1 MSFISPSTPL
11 PPLEPN
17 PFNPT
22 LASAEPLLYAAT
34 GAGSWTKEEA
44 VVVTNLLSY
53 LSLDN
58 ELVKNKDIAKARK
71 KFNSLDKDTKEFL
84 KFLNPEADYQQ
95 QPKSIFKKV
104 LEAGVSQVTEPFRST
119 LDTLEKWGKGVKSV
133 YKLGVAADES
143 LNKIITQGIPTIDKK
158 TGQPLST
165 SEGFKK
171 ALTNKSWSDIYEGKN
186 SWRESSLQELENKY
200 GYAASYLAR
209 KIIDGVKPS
218 DILRE
223 YGEID
228 APLTKAFQDFAS
240 QNDSWN
246 KLYAEHKGQQINP
259 GNDLTNFLNKT
270 LPPKDLGT
278 VGDFIKNTVGTIPFI
293 PVPVAEQNTWAV
305 KNINPFTF
313 KENQWA
319 SPSGQI
325 NFAYTI
331 ISDPLTWLTAGSSKS
346 LMAGQ
351 KLAQEVYAGRTIES
365 VNELFKNP
373 QFNQKISKVADD
385 INELRAATEAKD
397 FAQAGLIRT
406 RIATLHPE
414 YDNDGLINHLLSTKV
429 LDDDLKEVPIT
440 DLKTMQKFFERGENV
455 GAITDLKINGIIFQ
469 RAHNIALERRTRAF
483 TDKGKVLFDEL
494 VNGIE
499 GTVLSGKKPIPK
511 ESIKTLEAWEDF
523 VLKDIDLNRIVK
535 PEDSI
540 IKELTLHKNKLTK
553 SYNKLF
559 AKMPRSSVIYHQDD
573 RVNDSADVF
582 RQLARF
588 LIGDKLVANMV
599 TQRYLSRSPEERL
612 HTIKVMYNM
621 YLDKVGMGSTPD
633 GLMAKRSL
641 LEGIFGSEFGLR
653 PVINMTIPKHM
664 DNSSLGS
671 IDVGQ
676 TLAPAASQI
685 FHTTPG
691 ISMLPFDDI
700 LKEVY
705 DLKGGIRAGTL
716 KSIAAF
722 PTYNSAMRAIQTGW
736 TGLVLLPKVGVKNAF
751 DNFTVGVMV
760 LAPDELISLF
770 SGKGKDLSKTMQAY
784 TANKQTQGVLK
795 GRFLSLIKKN
805 PAESISSAERKRL
818 RGFQDVEKVVEL
830 PSGTKVKIKV
840 TLPLKEVFEG
850 PVARRIANVAI
861 GKYGHL
867 DAEDAKH
874 FATFLSNNSHAV
886 EGITQSSVA
895 ATFANQIVDGG
906 MADEVFGK
914 SSWALALEEAGR
926 KQTGKY
932 TIDSYNVISDSN
944 RALAH
949 MATFRQH
956 FAFNKKGN
964 IDFGAAFIENNALKT
979 ADDVENYVTQL
990 MGKVGWVKN
999 AAGKYVASGQ
1009 GIKRGKDGKII
1020 VDDKKSLKRIKDFN
1034 GLFLKSSTLK
1044 QQGKTDAEITESII
1058 RGSTAELYN
1067 VFHGSAGKFNQDLL
1081 DLIRIKIETVQKV
1094 LGKDVKGESELQKA
1108 LRLSNLKEQST
1119 VTYQVDNLTVDE
1131 FRQLTK
1137 DFPIEGTLKTDI
1149 DFQELGLTPDSIF
1162 KKFPDLNPWTIMD
1175 RQMVDLYSSD
1185 IYAIKVLQN
1194 RKLTKN
1200 FEEQMVGDIIQD
1212 TLKANKGKEVDL
1224 DAITSQAEIQAD
1236 LYFDNLAKNNAQNEV
1251 LMFIDNPA
1259 IKNQLDFNARVVGR
1273 FIRATNDYARR
1284 MVRYISQHPDKVAY
1298 RGGMYVHASNGTG
1311 LVYEDQDGNQYIL
1324 VPNDGVFWRNVAP
1337 VMASLA
1343 NPLKAAGG
1351 VYRGLTEDDWSFFKQ
1366 PEWNQYTAKISFLNP
1381 SYSEGA
1387 GVWSLVGPTM
1397 AIPTLATKALLTSA
1411 GQSLDVKQ
1419 MVQFAENLDN
1429 WVLGPTSDNTNWV
1442 RALVPANLMNAWAQM
1457 PGGQKTGLEANILMQ
1472 AAAAL
1477 QMNPATRVSSADLQD
1492 PKKLDQFYRR
1502 LRLAAHNIVAIRA
1515 GFNTLSPVPLGN
1527 TQPDIPSELRKQGIV
1542 SFNQYWGE
1550 IIRGVT
1556 INNSENGFYL
1566 HDPIALATAMY
1577 IGDNPDRLVYTV
1589 SKSSR
1594 AAKVAINYTKET
1606 KNWAIGNKKLL
1617 ERYPEVGW
1625 VFAPHVGEY
1634 DPNVMYFLEAS
1645 DLIGPKENPFDFQ
1658 GQGLKDY
1665 IISVTAAKDRY
1676 NYYQIDKDV
1685 NKLFTDPNNPDRN
1698 RATYRRE
1705 ILANA
1710 DAQKKVLL
1718 SGNWALKEALVQKAF
1733 EQRQSQ
1739 LTKFSALESMV
1750 NDKEFI
1756 DKLPKEQVKTL
1767 QLMTSLSR
1775 RLLNVFEDTN
1785 VRSQFNGTETLDKE
1799 KIQGMANL
1807 ENLAKGNRALTDA
1820 YESIIRPLLDE
1831 VYTTPTKVMEK

>member
-1 MSFISPSTPL
+1 MSFTSPSTPL
-11 PPLEPN
+11 PPLKDN

-22 LASAEPLLYAAT
+22 LASSEPLLYAAT
-34 GAGSWTKEEA
+34 GAGSWTQEEA

-71 KFNSLDKDTKEFL
+71 KFGALDKDTKEFL

-95 QPKSIFKKV
+95 QPKGIFKKIV
-104 LEAGVSQVTEPFRST
+104 EGAVSQATEPFRST

-133 YKLGVAADES
+133 YKLGAAIGEPEVINEINR
-143 LNKIITQGIPTIDKK
+143 L
-158 TGQPLST
+158 TGGTT
-165 SEGFKK
+165 SPAENFKK
-171 ALTNKSWSDIYEGKN
+171 SLPNKSWSDIYEGKN
-186 SWRESSLQELENKY
+186 SWRESSIKELENKY

-209 KIIDGVKPS
+209 KVIDGVKPS

-240 QNDSWN
+240 QNDNWK

-259 GNDLTNFLNKT
+259 GNDITNFLNKT

-278 VGDFIKNTVGTIPFI
+278 VGDFIKNTVGNIPFI
-293 PVPVAEQNTWAV
+293 PVPVAEENTWAV

-313 KENQWA
+313 RENEWA

-331 ISDPLTWLTAGSSKS
+331 ISDPLTWLTGGSTKS

-351 KLAQEVYAGRTIES
+351 QLAQQVYSGRTVER
-365 VNELFKNP
+365 VAQLFNNP
-373 QFNQKISKVADD
+373 QFNTKISKVADE
-385 INELRAATEAKD
+385 INQLRAATEAKD

-414 YDNDGLINHLLSTKV
+414 YDNDGLINHLLTTKV
-429 LDDDLKEVPIT
+429 LDDDLREVPVT
-440 DLKTMQKFFERGENV
+440 DLNTMQKFFERGEN
-455 GAITDLKINGIIFQ
+455 ASYITDLKINGIIQQ
-469 RAHNIALERRTRAF
+469 RAHNVALERRTRAF
-483 TDKGKVLFDEL
+483 TDKGKILFDEL

-499 GTVLSGKKPIPK
+499 GSVLAGKKPIPA
-511 ESIKTLEAWEDF
+511 EATKTLEAWENF
-523 VLKDIDLNRIVK
+523 VLKDIDLNKLVE
-535 PEDSI
+535 PTDDI
-540 IKELTLHKNKLTK
+540 IKTLTLQKNRLTK

-559 AKMPRSSVIYHQDD
+559 AKMPANSVIYHQDEFVTKSLD
-573 RVNDSADVF
+573 NF

-588 LIGDKLVANMV
+588 LVGDKLVANML

-621 YLDKVGMGSTPD
+621 YLDKIGMGSTPD
-633 GLMAKRSL
+633 GLTAKRAY

-653 PVINMTIPKHM
+653 PIINMTIPKHM

-671 IDVGQ
+671 MDVGQ

-691 ISMLPFDDI
+691 ISMIPFDDV

-705 DLKGGIRAGTL
+705 DLKGGLRAGTL
-716 KSIAAF
+716 KQLAAF
-722 PTYNSAMRAIQTGW
+722 STYNSGMRVIQTGW

-751 DNFTVGVMV
+751 DNFTIGALV
-760 LAPDELISLF
+760 LGPDELISLF
-770 SGKGKDLSKTMQAY
+770 AGKGKDLSKTLQAY
-784 TANKQTQGVLK
+784 TANKQTQGMLK
-795 GRFLSLIKKN
+795 GRFLSLIKRN
-805 PAESISSAERKRL
+805 PAESISAAERKRL
-818 RGFQDVEKVVEL
+818 RGFQDVERIVEL
-830 PSGTKVKIKV
+830 PNGRKIKIKT
-840 TLPLKEVFEG
+840 TLPLSEVFEG
-850 PVARRIANVAI
+850 SVAKRIANVSIA
-861 GKYGHL
+861 KYGNL
-867 DAEDAKH
+867 DAEDSKH

-906 MADEVFGK
+906 IADEVFGK

-926 KQTGKY
+926 TQTGKY
-932 TIDSYNVISDSN
+932 VIDSYNVISDAN
-944 RALAH
+944 RVLAH

-956 FAFNKKGN
+956 FAFNKKGD
-964 IDFGAAFIENNALKT
+964 IDFGSAFVENNGLKT

-990 MGKVGWVKN
+990 MGKVGWVKDS
-999 AAGKYVASGQ
+999 AGKYVARGQ
-1009 GIKRGKDGKII
+1009 GIKRGKDGKVI
-1020 VDDKKSLKRIKDFN
+1020 VDDKKSLQKIKDFN

-1044 QQGKTDAEITESII
+1044 QEGRTDAEVTESII
-1058 RGSTAELYN
+1058 RGSMAELYN
-1067 VFHGSAGKFNQDLL
+1067 VFHGSAGKFNQDFL
-1081 DLIRIKIETVQKV
+1081 DLIKLKIETVQKT

-1131 FRQLTK
+1131 FREITK

-1149 DFQELGLTPDSIF
+1149 DFQELGFRPDSIY
-1162 KKFPDLNPWTIMD
+1162 KKFTTIPWELMD
-1175 RQMVDLYSSD
+1175 KQMVDLYSSD
-1185 IYAIKVLQN
+1185 IYLIKVLQN

-1200 FEEQMVGDIIQD
+1200 FENKMVGDIIQD
-1212 TLKANKGKEVDL
+1212 ALRANKGKEVDL
-1224 DAITSQAEIQAD
+1224 DLITAQAELQAD
-1236 LYFDNLAKNNAQNEV
+1236 SYFDNLAQANAQNEV
-1251 LMFIDNPA
+1251 LMYIDNPA
-1259 IKNQLDFNARVVGR
+1259 IKNQLDFNTRVVGR

-1284 MVRYISQHPDKVAY
+1284 MVRYISQNPDKVAY
-1298 RGGMYVHASNGTG
+1298 RGGMYVHASNGSG
-1311 LVYEDQDGNQYIL
+1311 MVYEDQDGNQYIL
-1324 VPNDGVFWRNVAP
+1324 VPNDGVFWKNVAP

-1397 AIPTLATKALLTSA
+1397 AIPTLATKALLTTT
-1411 GQSLDVKQ
+1411 GQALDVKQ
-1419 MVQFAENLDN
+1419 LVQFAENLDN

-1442 RALVPANLMNAWAQM
+1442 RALVPGSLMNAWAQM
-1457 PGGQKTGLEANILMQ
+1457 PGGQKTGLEANIVMQ

-1477 QMNPATRVSSADLQD
+1477 QFNPATRVSGADLQD
-1492 PKKLDQFYRR
+1492 PEKMDLFYKR

-1515 GFNTLSPVPLGN
+1515 GFNTLSAVPLGN
-1527 TQPDIPSELRKQGIV
+1527 TQADIPSELRKQGIV
-1542 SFNQYWGE
+1542 SLNQYWGE

-1617 ERYPEVGW
+1617 ERYPTVGW

-1645 DLIGPKENPFDFQ
+1645 DLIGPKDNPFDFQ

-1676 NYYQIDKDV
+1676 NYYQVDKDV

-1739 LTKFSALESMV
+1739 ITKFTALESMV
-1750 NDKEFI
+1750 RDKDFI

-1785 VRSQFNGTETLDKE
+1785 IRTQFNGTETLDKE

-1807 ENLAKGNRALTDA
+1807 ENLSKGNRALTDA
-1820 YESIIRPLLDE
+1820 YESIIRPLLDD